1 MALVSLQSTRKE
13 NSFFAIKIQIY
24 CHGFKIIRAGVYLGG
39 RQRQRKNEREFSN
52 PFYSNHSSSDISV
65 QKNIFINVL
74 TIKSLNWGTA
84 IFVVY

>member
-1 MALVSLQSTRKE
+1 MALVSLQSRRKD

-24 CHGFKIIRAGVYLGG
+24 CHGFNIIRAGVYLGG
-39 RQRQRKNEREFSN
+39 RQRRRKNEREFSN
-52 PFYSNHSSSDISV
+52 PFYSNHSSDISV
-65 QKNIFINVL
+65 QKDIFINVL